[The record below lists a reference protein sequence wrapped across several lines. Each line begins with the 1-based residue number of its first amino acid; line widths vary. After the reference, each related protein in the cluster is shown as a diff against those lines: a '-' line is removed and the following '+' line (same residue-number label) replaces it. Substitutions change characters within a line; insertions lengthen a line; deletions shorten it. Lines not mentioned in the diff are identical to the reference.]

1 MFFIEKDGIQG
12 TLPTQRGEGRRYPSV
27 AHTRNGLCVVYEPP
41 RALQPPQRLPLFAK
55 VFSHF
60 FRWVWLSV
68 IALLVT
74 GFILLFGWF
83 GGMKGAPIH
92 VHLMLT
98 LGLVMTLIYL
108 FIFFV
113 PYGRLKQEVAAQNW
127 PKAGK
132 ALDTIRKLVVTNLTL
147 GMVIVITTAAGRY
160 LGL

>member
-1 MFFIEKDGIQG
+1 MYYLIPIHQVAAIIWVGGMFF
-12 TLPTQRGEGRRYPSV
+12 
-27 AHTRNGLCVVYEPP
+27 AHMALRPAALAT
-41 RALQPPQRLPLFAK
+41 LQPPQRLPLFAK

-108 FIFFV
+108 FIFLV

-132 ALDTIRKLVVTNLTL
+132 ALDTIRKLVVTNVTL

>member
-1 MFFIEKDGIQG
+1 MYYLIPIHQVAAIIWVGGMFF
-12 TLPTQRGEGRRYPSV
+12 
-27 AHTRNGLCVVYEPP
+27 AHMALRPAALAT
-41 RALQPPQRLPLFAK
+41 LQPPQRLPLFAK